1 VTTSPHPASEA
12 SESKHNCFAG
22 LGKLSMAEFPSNS
35 FTVSK
40 ASSSL
45 SVNSIRIPAA
55 ALFVFL
61 VPVRIAISRSARIR
75 SGSWPMPCLFIILP
89 HHRTSDRNSELFLG
103 LTTNP
108 NSSSFVNT
116 ASMAST
122 SSSCV
127 SAKMSRSSIHTITFL
142 FTKSPRTIST
152 VDWKG
157 SAASVLPW
165 GTLVGVKIP
174 LSVI

>member
-1 VTTSPHPASEA
+1 
-12 SESKHNCFAG
+12 
-22 LGKLSMAEFPSNS
+22 
-35 FTVSK
+35 
-40 ASSSL
+40 
-45 SVNSIRIPAA
+45 
-55 ALFVFL
+55 
-61 VPVRIAISRSARIR
+61 
-75 SGSWPMPCLFIILP
+75 MPCLFIILP

-142 FTKSPRTIST
+142 FTKFPRTIST
-152 VDWKG
+152 VDWK
-157 SAASVLPW
+157 
-165 GTLVGVKIP
+165 
-174 LSVI
+174 